1 MIHPAPGGMAAFE
14 RLTIMVLVAVASTSI
29 EEAACAEGEPHASA
43 ELRYEREPG
52 TESCPSETDLRASV
66 AARLGYDPFVAKD
79 GSDTISVR
87 TRRKGTR
94 IEGIIER
101 SSRGRTNAGRPTT
114 IASNATDCVELGS
127 SLAVALAIA
136 VDPLSLTRPPP
147 PSAPPP
153 AAAPAP
159 EPAVAPPRNDPPAE
173 RPSSPAPP
181 SEPPTRSRL
190 LVAAGPSIAASVLPA
205 SPSFGARAA
214 LGMSRGMFEISVEGR
229 FDPPVKVQD
238 KVGAVEA
245 SLALATLVPCFHYRF
260 AIGCALASIGGLRGT
275 GLGFD
280 HTREDNTFYAAAGAR
295 VGAELA
301 LGDLFAIRGLLE
313 GHVPLRPTRLE
324 ADVALIWSTPAFAF
338 AFVPMLVGRF
348 P

>member
-1 MIHPAPGGMAAFE
+1 MAAFE
-14 RLTIMVLVAVASTSI
+14 RLMVMVLVAVAWTSI
-29 EEAACAEGEPHASA
+29 EGAAFAEGEPHASA

-52 TESCPSETDLRASV
+52 TESCPSEADLRASV
-66 AARLGYDPFVAKD
+66 AARLGYDPFVAKE
-79 GSDTISVR
+79 GSDTITVR
-87 TRRKGTR
+87 TRKKGAR
-94 IEGIIER
+94 LEGTIER
-101 SSRGRTNAGRPTT
+101 SSRGRTNTGRPTT
-114 IASNATDCVELGS
+114 IASNGTDCVELGS

-136 VDPLSLTRPPP
+136 VDPLSLTRAPPPPPPPAPPPEPPTPAPERAPVPEAPLPPPP
-147 PSAPPP
+147 PSEA
-153 AAAPAP
+153 
-159 EPAVAPPRNDPPAE
+159 
-173 RPSSPAPP
+173 
-181 SEPPTRSRL
+181 PTRSRL

-214 LGMSRGMFEISVEGR
+214 IGMSRGMFEISVEGR
-229 FDPPVKVQD
+229 FDPPVKVED

-245 SLALATLVPCFHYRF
+245 SLALATLVPCLHYRF
-260 AIGCALASIGGLRGT
+260 ALACAQASIGGLRGT

-295 VGAELA
+295 VGAELP
-301 LGDLFAIRGLLE
+301 LGDLFAVRGLFE

-324 ADVALIWSTPAFAF
+324 ADGALIWSTPAFAF